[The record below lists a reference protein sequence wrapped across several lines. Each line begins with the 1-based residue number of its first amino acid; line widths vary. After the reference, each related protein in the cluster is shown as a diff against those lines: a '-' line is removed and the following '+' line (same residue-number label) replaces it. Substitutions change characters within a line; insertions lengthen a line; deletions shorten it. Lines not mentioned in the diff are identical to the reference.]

1 MYRFTI
7 PEEELRRLRKLIE
20 DMKKND
26 KPKETLKL
34 KETEND
40 EIRYRF

>member
-7 PEEELRRLRKLIE
+7 SDDEVKRLRKLIE